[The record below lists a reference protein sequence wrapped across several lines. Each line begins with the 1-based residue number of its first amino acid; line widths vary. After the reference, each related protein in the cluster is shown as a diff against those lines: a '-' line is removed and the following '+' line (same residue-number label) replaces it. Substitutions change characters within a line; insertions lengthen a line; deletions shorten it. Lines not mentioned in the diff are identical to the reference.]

1 MNFTQSFEE
10 FSKGLGTTT
19 DLILYAGIALVLWI
33 LFKDKLSPVQ
43 GIVKLLSEKINKLTN
58 SSSVSSKVS
67 VVTEPQSVP
76 LVNAPEVLANSLV
89 ENSLVDSNPN
99 KEDLF
104 FKLVVSW
111 KETRDLALKCG
122 CDQAV
127 EVADTM
133 FPYLSPNVCGK
144 ESENE

>member
-10 FSKGLGTTT
+10 FSSSVGPT
-19 DLILYAGIALVLWI
+19 DLMLYAGIGLVVWV

-43 GIVKLLSEKINKLTN
+43 SILGSLVQNVQNYFNQPKRVVVPPAINNKLEDVL
-58 SSSVSSKVS
+58 SSSL
-67 VVTEPQSVP
+67 VVNKMDTVKEK
-76 LVNAPEVLANSLV
+76 
-89 ENSLVDSNPN
+89 

-104 FKLVVSW
+104 FRLVVSW
-111 KETRDLALKCG
+111 KETRDLALECG
-122 CDQAV
+122 CPKAV

-144 ESENE
+144 EKENVEL

>member
-10 FSKGLGTTT
+10 FSKGLSST
-19 DLILYAGIALVLWI
+19 DLMLYAGIGLVIWV

-43 GIVKLLSEKINKLTN
+43 GIINLALDNVNKLFAKKTTPTVIPVN
-58 SSSVSSKVS
+58 S
-67 VVTEPQSVP
+67 
-76 LVNAPEVLANSLV
+76 APVVLATTIA
-89 ENSLVDSNPN
+89 ENYRQEP
-99 KEDLF
+99 EDLF

-122 CDQAV
+122 CGKAV
-127 EVADTM
+127 EVADEM

-144 ESENE
+144 DTNE

>member
-10 FSKGLGTTT
+10 FSKGLSST
-19 DLILYAGIALVLWI
+19 DLMLYAGIGLVVWI

-43 GIVKLLSEKINKLTN
+43 GMINLALESVNKLLVKKT
-58 SSSVSSKVS
+58 VS
-67 VVTEPQSVP
+67 VVPPATT
-76 LVNAPEVLANSLV
+76 
-89 ENSLVDSNPN
+89 LVDSVPTILASTIAENSKQEP
-99 KEDLF
+99 EDLF

-122 CDQAV
+122 CDKAV
-127 EVADTM
+127 AVADEM

-144 ESENE
+144 DSNE

>member
-10 FSKGLGTTT
+10 FSKGLSST
-19 DLILYAGIALVLWI
+19 DLMLYAGIALVVWV

-43 GIVKLLSEKINKLTN
+43 GVFNLVSESIKRLMTKKEIPLVQPAVTVSTNAPLVLATTIANNTN
-58 SSSVSSKVS
+58 SK
-67 VVTEPQSVP
+67 QS
-76 LVNAPEVLANSLV
+76 
-89 ENSLVDSNPN
+89 
-99 KEDLF
+99 EDLF

-122 CDQAV
+122 CDKAV
-127 EVADTM
+127 EVADEM

-144 ESENE
+144 DKDNE

>member
-10 FSKGLGTTT
+10 FSKGLSST
-19 DLILYAGIALVLWI
+19 DLMLYAGIALVVWI

-43 GIVKLLSEKINKLTN
+43 GLINLASESLNRLLVKKT
-58 SSSVSSKVS
+58 VS
-67 VVTEPQSVP
+67 VVPPATT
-76 LVNAPEVLANSLV
+76 
-89 ENSLVDSNPN
+89 LVDSAPTILASTIAENSKQEP
-99 KEDLF
+99 EDLF

-122 CDQAV
+122 CNKAV
-127 EVADTM
+127 EVADEM

-144 ESENE
+144 DSNE